1 MELSCLAS
9 RQHIVIQR
17 VPHRAPLQWLKLG
30 WRDLQRTANDALLY
44 GAGFVLLAY
53 GLAFL
58 LQAAPE
64 LAMLEGAAS
73 LLLLPFLASGLYDIA
88 RQQQAFN
95 GGRVMLQH
103 SALAWRA
110 NAGGLA
116 LFGMVLALL
125 LCLWVAASLMLLALF
140 YQGSLPAADAL
151 LAQLLQQDNLAFLL
165 AWAALTLL
173 FLLLGLALSI
183 CSAAMLLDKEVDAI
197 TAMQASLTVVGR
209 NGVTMLV
216 WAVMILLLLAVGLAS
231 QFVGLL
237 LVAPATACPLPCP
250 ISALPIVSLRM
261 PPVTVTTSS
270 PAVPTPTWSSPIKCR
285 LTQPRWRHCRS

>member
-216 WAVMILLLLAVGLAS
+216 WAVMILLLLGPDRLRVLD
-231 QFVGLL
+231 
-237 LVAPATACPLPCP
+237 LP
-250 ISALPIVSLRM
+250 
-261 PPVTVTTSS
+261 T
-270 PAVPTPTWSSPIKCR
+270 
-285 LTQPRWRHCRS
+285 

>member
-9 RQHIVIQR
+9 RQHIVVQK
-17 VPHRAPLQWLKLG
+17 VDCRAPLQWLKLG

-58 LQAAPE
+58 LQAAPQ

-116 LFGMVLALL
+116 LYGMVLALL

-140 YQGSLPAADAL
+140 YQGSLPDADAL

-165 AWAALTLL
+165 AWAGLSLL
-173 FLLLGLALSI
+173 FLLLGLAVSI

-197 TAMQASLTVVGR
+197 TAMQASLAVVGR

-216 WAVMILLLLAVGLAS
+216 WAVMIVGLLAVGLAS

-237 LVAPATACPLPCP
+237 LVAPWLGLSSWHAYR
-250 ISALPIVSLRM
+250 ALI
-261 PPVTVTTSS
+261 
-270 PAVPTPTWSSPIKCR
+270 AYEC
-285 LTQPRWRHCRS
+285 

>member
-9 RQHIVIQR
+9 RQHIVVQKLD
-17 VPHRAPLQWLKLG
+17 PRAPLHWLRQG

-53 GLAFL
+53 CLAYL

-64 LAMLEGAAS
+64 LAILEGMAS
-73 LLLLPFLASGLYDIA
+73 LVLIPFLAAGLYDIA

-116 LFGMVLALL
+116 LFGMALALL
-125 LCLWVAASLMLLALF
+125 LCLWLASSLMLLALF
-140 YQGSLPAADAL
+140 YQGSLPDADAL
-151 LAQLLQQDNLAFLL
+151 LARLLQRDNQLFLL
-165 AWAALTLL
+165 AWAGLTLG

-197 TAMQASLTVVGR
+197 TAMQASLAVVGR

-216 WAVMILLLLAVGLAS
+216 WAVMILVLLAVGVAS

-237 LVAPATACPLPCP
+237 LVAPWLGLSSWHAYR
-250 ISALPIVSLRM
+250 ALI
-261 PPVTVTTSS
+261 
-270 PAVPTPTWSSPIKCR
+270 AYEC
-285 LTQPRWRHCRS
+285 